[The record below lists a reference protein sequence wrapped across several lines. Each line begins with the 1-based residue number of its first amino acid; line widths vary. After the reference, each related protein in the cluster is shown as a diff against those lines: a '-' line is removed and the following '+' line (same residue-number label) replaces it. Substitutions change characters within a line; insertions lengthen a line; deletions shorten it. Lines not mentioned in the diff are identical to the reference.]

1 MMPLTWKSTNRS
13 KKMIKS
19 IDQSR
24 ILFLDSGPLVRLL
37 QMHPDYYPIVSGV
50 LDGVYENNVQVLVSS
65 VTLFE
70 ICKKA
75 YGANDGVLARQYRE
89 FFEKSANVRLCEVNA
104 DVSLKAA
111 ELYAAAA
118 RTNHKLTEAE
128 SLRLATAF
136 VNGADCILTECA
148 NFRDDTDA
156 LVVTLDEL

>member
-1 MMPLTWKSTNRS
+1 
-13 KKMIKS
+13 MIKS
-19 IDQSR
+19 IENSR

-37 QMHPDYYPIVSGV
+37 QMHPDYYPVVSGV
-50 LDGVYENNVQVLVSS
+50 LDGVYENNIQVLVST

-111 ELYAAAA
+111 EIFAAAA
-118 RTNHKLTEAE
+118 RTNHKLTENE
-128 SLRLATAF
+128 SSPN
-136 VNGADCILTECA
+136 V
-148 NFRDDTDA
+148 
-156 LVVTLDEL
+156 

>member
-1 MMPLTWKSTNRS
+1 MFINCSELLQKI
-13 KKMIKS
+13 MIKS
-19 IDQSR
+19 IEQSR

-37 QMHPDYYPIVSGV
+37 QMHPDYYPVVSDV

-70 ICKKA
+70 ICRKA

-89 FFEKSANVRLCEVNA
+89 FFEKSSNVRLCEVNA

-111 ELYAAAA
+111 ELFAAAA
-118 RTNHKLTEAE
+118 RTNHKLTENE
-128 SLRLATAF
+128 SMRLATAF

-148 NFRDDTDA
+148 DFRDATDA